1 MDKRTLI
8 GYALIFVVVVG
19 WMLWQQSESQEEAKK
34 AQERKSLS
42 DTTAVTNDRIPG
54 TDSVDGEIKLE
65 PLKPADVIAAEDT
78 NKYVNLYGNKFA
90 PFAEGEENIITIEND
105 VMRARISSKG
115 GAVKTWTLKKFK
127 KWDGDPSQLIWND
140 AGEVYLTFT
149 TFEGHR
155 IDSRE
160 LYFDFKSD
168 FGNKIEI
175 SGSDTAVFEMRLDVA
190 PGKSIIRTYKF
201 YGDKYAFDTDV
212 IMEKMDDIIPPNR
225 GYNIVWSDGV
235 KYQEGSSVDESTE
248 GYAVAQLN
256 GSVAE
261 LNADQDEPVE
271 SKETG
276 IIDYIGI
283 KTKYFG
289 AAIIPQPWQNFD
301 GTADLY
307 GWKKA
312 VRDNGVVERYSI
324 SLRVPFNQSTDKKSF
339 SIYIGPLDYDIVKP
353 YGIQAMVN
361 LGWKYG
367 IRQISE
373 YFMLPI
379 LTFIHKFVP
388 NYGISIII
396 FSIIMKFLLYPLTI
410 QQMKSAQKMQLLAP
424 EMTKLREK
432 YKDDNAKQQ
441 QAIMGLYSE
450 YGINPVGGCLPM
462 LLQMPILI
470 ALWQLLRASIDLR
483 QAPFIWWIQD
493 LSVPD
498 KLIDFGFPILGLTH
512 ISGLAL
518 AMGITMFFQQKLTI
532 TDPRQ
537 KTLIYMM
544 PVMFTLMFSYFPSGL
559 NLYYFMFNLLSI
571 GQQLYINKYS
581 SNRPTLETLKQSPKK
596 EGWLQ
601 KKMRE
606 AQQMAESQGK
616 SIPGKYNTGGNYDN
630 NIKKNK
636 PQNKKGGKR

>member
-1 MDKRTLI
+1 MDKKTIL
-8 GYALIFVVVVG
+8 GYVMIFIVVVG
-19 WMLWQQSESQEEAKK
+19 WMLWQQQTAVEDSKK
-34 AQERKSLS
+34 IQRNTELQDSSLTNNSDSLPQTGIAADSLS
-42 DTTAVTNDRIPG
+42 PADDDFHSS
-54 TDSVDGEIKLE
+54 DSVNNLG
-65 PLKPADVIAAEDT
+65 
-78 NKYVNLYGNKFA
+78 KYGSKFNN
-90 PFAEGEENIITIEND
+90 FSIGEERIITIEND
-105 VMRARISSKG
+105 VMIAKISNKG
-115 GAVKTWTLKKFK
+115 AAVKSWTLKDFN
-127 KWDGDPSQLIWND
+127 KWDGVPAQLVWND
-140 AGEVYLTFT
+140 GGELFLTFT
-149 TFEGHR
+149 TFEGFR

-160 LYFDFKSD
+160 LFF
-168 FGNKIEI
+168 NNIETVDDYIKLSSEDSI
-175 SGSDTAVFEMRLDVA
+175 SFEMKLEIA
-190 PGKSIIRTYKF
+190 PNKYIGRKFTF
-201 YGDKYAFDTDV
+201 YGSKYVFDTEIV
-212 IMEKMDDIIPPNR
+212 MQNMEDIIPGNR
-225 GYNIVWSDGV
+225 GYNLVWGDGV
-235 KYQEGSSVDESTE
+235 KYQEGNSVEESGE
-248 GYAVAQLN
+248 AFAVAQMN

-261 LNADQDEPVE
+261 LNADSDEPVE

-289 AAIIPQPWQNFD
+289 MAIIPQPWQSFD
-301 GTADLY
+301 GTTDLY
-307 GWKKA
+307 GWKKS
-312 VRDNGVVERYSI
+312 VRDNGVVERYNV
-324 SLRVPFNQSTDKKSF
+324 SLRVPFNQGNDRKSF
-339 SIYIGPLDYDIVKP
+339 RVYLGPLDYDIVKE
-353 YGIQAMVN
+353 YKIEAMVN

-410 QQMKSAQKMQLLAP
+410 QQMRSAQKMQLLAP
-424 EMTKLREK
+424 EMAKLREK
-432 YKDDNAKQQ
+432 YKDDNMKQQ
-441 QAIMGLYSE
+441 QAVMGLYSE
-450 YGINPVGGCLPM
+450 YGINPAGGCLPM
-462 LLQMPILI
+462 ILQMPILI

-483 QAPFIWWIQD
+483 QAHFAFWITD

-498 KLIDFGFPILGLTH
+498 KLIDFGFPILGISH

-537 KTLIYMM
+537 KSLIYMM

-581 SNRPTLETLKQSPKK
+581 SNRPTLESLKKSPKK

-606 AQQMAESQGK
+606 AQQLAESQGR
-616 SIPGKYNTGGNYDN
+616 SVPGSKPSTNRQSSGKT
-630 NIKKNK
+630 NK
-636 PQNKKGGKR
+636 PQNKKPGRK